1 MKSMQ
6 QIAWNTNCD
15 ALFADWSDNDEN
27 NAETVCRHI
36 YFLYGTLGESGF
48 RILVTEL
55 QWEGFSLLGRISSII
70 NNDY

>member
-1 MKSMQ
+1 MQ

-27 NAETVCRHI
+27 NLETVCRHI

-55 QWEGFSLLGRISSII
+55 
-70 NNDY
+70 